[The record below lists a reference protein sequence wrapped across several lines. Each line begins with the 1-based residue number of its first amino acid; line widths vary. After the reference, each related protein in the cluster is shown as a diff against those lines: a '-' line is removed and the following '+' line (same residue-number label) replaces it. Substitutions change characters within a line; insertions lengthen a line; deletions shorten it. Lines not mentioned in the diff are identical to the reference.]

1 MKTTIFFSSL
11 AVAAG
16 ITLVELVMF
25 FAYYRHQNQSF
36 IESTMKTAA
45 KQTSEVI
52 KTEANTMSL
61 PIEQIYAY
69 SKYMSKIG
77 KAEKEEVT
85 SNHTTVFVKTFMGIF
100 VLTLALLATYLIVPK
115 NVNTFE
121 LTLGIIMGIISGSML
136 QYFFITNI
144 IPMYKGSSSESLL
157 YYTYNKIR
165 EIVDIC

>member
-16 ITLVELVMF
+16 ITLVELLMF
-25 FAYYRHQNQSF
+25 FAYYRHQNQFF
-36 IESTMKTAA
+36 ITETMKTAA
-45 KQTSEVI
+45 KKTSDMI
-52 KTEANTMSL
+52 KNEANTMAL

-77 KAEKEEVT
+77 QAEKEEVL
-85 SNHTTVFVKTFMGIF
+85 SNHNTIFVKTIMGIF
-100 VLTLALLATYLIVPK
+100 VLSLALLATYMIVPR
-115 NVNTFE
+115 NVNVFE
-121 LTLGIIMGIISGSML
+121 LTVGIVIGIISGSML
-136 QYFFITNI
+136 QYLFVTNI
-144 IPMYKGSSSESLL
+144 IPMYKGASTESLL